1 MQPLERDRW
10 LALALLLAVAGLA
23 YLLVL
28 HPLFTVPLRA
38 ADARIGEL
46 QARDARARGLLAQQ
60 PLIEQR
66 LADALES
73 RALSAARD
81 AAEPLAPDTRPS
93 YHASDWRHDPAL
105 PPPPPPPDMGG
116 NHLATLPQLTV
127 AEDASDLAERVRDI
141 ERRLTRIEAELA
153 ALR

>member
-1 MQPLERDRW
+1 VEGAPPSYAD
-10 LALALLLAVAGLA
+10 LA
-23 YLLVL
+23 
-28 HPLFTVPLRA
+28 
-38 ADARIGEL
+38 ARITEL
-46 QARDARARGLLAQQ
+46 
-60 PLIEQR
+60 EQR

-73 RALSAARD
+73 RALSASRD
-81 AAEPLAPDTRPS
+81 AAEPLAPDTRPA
-93 YHASDWRHDPAL
+93 YRASDWRHDPAL